1 MAALAPLWGCADGP
15 RNLRKVQNP
24 APLVRAR
31 AVGLGRRQ
39 PDSYVVPALIDRLA
53 DADPVVRLAA
63 HEELRERTG
72 RDFGYIP
79 WASVEER
86 ASAIDRWRAWMG
98 QGKGRR
104 DQPARPVARPIPPGK
119 NPPAGTSQTPAP

>member
-1 MAALAPLWGCADGP
+1 MAALAPVWGCASGP
-15 RNLRKVQNP
+15 RNSPKVQNP

-39 PDSYVVPALIDRLA
+39 PDSQVVPALVDRLA

-72 RDFGYIP
+72 RDFGYVP
-79 WASVEER
+79 WASLEER

-98 QGKGRR
+98 QGKGRP
-104 DQPARPVARPIPPGK
+104 DQVARPTASPVPPGK
-119 NPPAGTSQTPAP
+119 TVPAGTSPTPAL